1 VPQDDRE
8 QRLRELTEQ
17 ALQLLDQLAL
27 ARKQAIEA
35 EAERRRW
42 HRECSLLHQRLAET
56 QARVRAGSA
65 LHFVPGA
72 VAPSG
77 RGAVEAFV
85 CVDDALAEPER
96 DRWLAALR
104 KWLETVPATV
114 VVPRGGGPPERVL
127 NLLGGVRVLEA
138 AAHTPAQL
146 WNHALASSTAGTVV
160 LVGSGAVPD
169 RSLRLEG
176 FSAFDDEIV
185 ALLQPAL
192 ARDEGQWTLGLSA
205 EPGFILAPQRVRLGE
220 QGDEPR
226 ELDFAAPEL
235 FAVRQAAFTRLGPF
249 DGDLMGRAA
258 LAEYSLRARRAGMR
272 ILGTTSLRAE
282 VRFAPGDAD
291 PTWARDR
298 LIVLARHDAGELVS
312 ALARGNDLG
321 MVPAGERAAYVA
333 ALLGR
338 LPGADQPAEVLRVA
352 AAAIAGALREVV
364 SMSELDAHVAQME
377 EALQIGLRGG
387 DARSWSMAESL
398 AAIVDRARTLV
409 DRLQALE
416 RSAEENARLHQA
428 LHAANVE
435 RVAAE
440 RMAEQAS
447 SQLDRVTRELTATLA
462 SHMSLRGALAPVLR
476 LGNDV
481 EERALVDAVVR
492 LNEELV
498 ARDAWVATLLRE
510 RRRRRLK
517 LFPKLDAAEERFL
530 ADFERRASLGRD
542 ASSP

>member
-1 VPQDDRE
+1 
-8 QRLRELTEQ
+8 
-17 ALQLLDQLAL
+17 
-27 ARKQAIEA
+27 
-35 EAERRRW
+35 
-42 HRECSLLHQRLAET
+42 
-56 QARVRAGSA
+56 
-65 LHFVPGA
+65 
-72 VAPSG
+72 
-77 RGAVEAFV
+77 
-85 CVDDALAEPER
+85 
-96 DRWLAALR
+96 
-104 KWLETVPATV
+104 
-114 VVPRGGGPPERVL
+114 
-127 NLLGGVRVLEA
+127 
-138 AAHTPAQL
+138 
-146 WNHALASSTAGTVV
+146 
-160 LVGSGAVPD
+160 
-169 RSLRLEG
+169 
-176 FSAFDDEIV
+176 
-185 ALLQPAL
+185 
-192 ARDEGQWTLGLSA
+192 
-205 EPGFILAPQRVRLGE
+205 
-220 QGDEPR
+220 
-226 ELDFAAPEL
+226 
-235 FAVRQAAFTRLGPF
+235 
-249 DGDLMGRAA
+249 
-258 LAEYSLRARRAGMR
+258 
-272 ILGTTSLRAE
+272 
-282 VRFAPGDAD
+282 
-291 PTWARDR
+291 
-298 LIVLARHDAGELVS
+298 
-312 ALARGNDLG
+312 
-321 MVPAGERAAYVA
+321 
-333 ALLGR
+333 
-338 LPGADQPAEVLRVA
+338 
-352 AAAIAGALREVV
+352 
-364 SMSELDAHVAQME
+364 MSELDAHVAQME